1 MKELYYKDTDVS
13 HKEYSLGEIKSIIL
27 EQFNESDYVFVE
39 KFFRQLNHEEDIQTI
54 IRKNNELTQIMISA
68 SNNEEE
74 KKKKK
79 KKLYQKLMLYYQ
91 QKKKL
96 ISLLIQI
103 TKEDYEE

>member
-39 KFFRQLNHEEDIQTI
+39 KFFRQLNHEKDIQTI

-74 KKKKK
+74 KKEKKEKIISEINAILSKEK
-79 KKLYQKLMLYYQ
+79 K
-91 QKKKL
+91 
-96 ISLLIQI
+96 INFTFNSN
-103 TKEDYEE
+103 